1 MKPAAWFELPM
12 RRGPRRPPARI
23 RRNRRTAGSEPA
35 LRAAPQLC
43 TLLNAG
49 YLADALMMNMA
60 DITISPMA
68 QKTRSV

>member
-1 MKPAAWFELPM
+1 MEPAAWFELPM
-12 RRGPRRPPARI
+12 RREPRRPPARI
-23 RRNRRTAGSEPA
+23 GRDRRPAGSGQA
-35 LRAAPQLC
+35 LRDAPQLC
-43 TLLNAG
+43 TLNAG

>member
-12 RRGPRRPPARI
+12 RREPWCPPARI
-23 RRNRRTAGSEPA
+23 RRNRRTAESEPA
-35 LRAAPQLC
+35 LRAALQLC
-43 TLLNAG
+43 TLNAE

-68 QKTRSV
+68 QKTQSV